1 MGMLEKIVKEDSK
14 QRYSFNG
21 EKTLIRANQGH
32 SIDVDVEL
40 EECIPPDILYHG
52 TGIKYCNSINKEG
65 LISKNR
71 VYVHLSKDVETAIN
85 IGSRHGE
92 PFVYKIKAK
101 EMYNDGYRFFLSKN
115 GVWLTKEV
123 PAMYLVPSEQE

>member
-40 EECIPPDILYHG
+40 EECIPPDILYHE

-85 IGSRHGE
+85 VGSRHG
-92 PFVYKIKAK
+92 
-101 EMYNDGYRFFLSKN
+101 
-115 GVWLTKEV
+115 
-123 PAMYLVPSEQE
+123 

>member
-21 EKTLIRANQGH
+21 EKTLIRTNQGH

-40 EECIPPDILYHG
+40 EECIPPDILYHE

-65 LISKNR
+65 LISKNK

-85 IGSRHGE
+85 VGSRHGE